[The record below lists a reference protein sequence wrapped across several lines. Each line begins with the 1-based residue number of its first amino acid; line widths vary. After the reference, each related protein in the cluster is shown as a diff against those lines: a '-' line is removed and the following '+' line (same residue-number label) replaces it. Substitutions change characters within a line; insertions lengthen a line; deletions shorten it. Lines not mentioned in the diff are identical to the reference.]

1 MDSLTPWEIC
11 VLIVGGLMG
20 VAAAIN
26 TLGSAVEKI
35 SKAWKAAKAPN
46 ALQDERLEA
55 LEQWKVVVDQK
66 LSHDNDQLTAIA
78 QDTRI
83 TQRALLALLD
93 HGIDGNNI
101 AQMQHSKEEL
111 QNRLINR

>member
-1 MDSLTPWEIC
+1 MGNLTPWEIC
-11 VLIVGGLMG
+11 VFIVGGLLG
-20 VAAAIN
+20 IAAAIN

-35 SKAWKAAKAPN
+35 GKAWKAAKAPN
-46 ALQDERLEA
+46 DLQDSRLEA
-55 LEQWKVVVDQK
+55 LEKWREGVDQK
-66 LSHDNDQLTAIA
+66 LTHDNDQLTAMA

-101 AQMQHSKEEL
+101 KQMQQSKEEL

>member
-1 MDSLTPWEIC
+1 MNELTPWEIC
-11 VLIVGGLMG
+11 MLIVGGLLG
-20 VAAAIN
+20 LAAAIN
-26 TLGSAVEKI
+26 TLGSAIEKI
-35 SKAWKAAKAPN
+35 SKAVKAAKAPN
-46 ALQDERLEA
+46 DQQDARLDA
-55 LEQWKVVVDQK
+55 LEEWKKGVDQK
-66 LSHDNDQLTAIA
+66 LSHDNDQLTAIV